1 VKPSRAGIFGVICV
15 SLLAFCASAHAQQ
28 PRKIPWIGY
37 LASRGSGPSPEF
49 LEGLR
54 ELGYVETKNIAFVFR
69 TTENKNERYPDLVAE
84 VVRLNV
90 DIIVVAG
97 NTAIRAAKKATN
109 TIPIVMTSVGDPVAL
124 GVVASLARPGGNI
137 TGLTQIA
144 PDLTG
149 KRLELLKEVLP
160 KITRVGFIWDSDN
173 PGMRLRFKSAQAAAA
188 GLGITVQSLD
198 VRNANDLTTAFAAAI
213 REHADALVLPASATR
228 YEKQIADFAAKNR
241 LPWTCDTLE
250 FVERAG
256 CLMSYGPSYPDLH
269 RRAAAYVDRIL
280 KGAKPAD
287 LPIEQPTKFEL
298 GINFNTAKQIG
309 LTIPPNVLARADRV
323 IR

>member
-1 VKPSRAGIFGVICV
+1 VKPSTAGVFGVICV
-15 SLLAFCASAHAQQ
+15 SLLALGASAHAQQ

-37 LASRGSGPSPEF
+37 LASGGSGPSAAF
-49 LEGLR
+49 MQGLR

-69 TTENKNERYPDLVAE
+69 TTENKNERYPDLIAE
-84 VVRLNV
+84 LVRLNV
-90 DIIVVAG
+90 DVIVVAG

-137 TGLTQIA
+137 TGLTQVA

-149 KRLELLKEVLP
+149 KRLELLKELLP
-160 KITRVGFIWDSDN
+160 KVTRVGFIWDSDN
-173 PGMRLRFKSAQAAAA
+173 PGMRLRFKAAQAAAA

-198 VRNANDLTTAFAAAI
+198 VRSPNDLTTAFAAAT
-213 REHADALVLPASATR
+213 REHADALVLPASANR
-228 YEKQIADFAAKNR
+228 YVKQIADFAAKNR

-256 CLMSYGPSYPDLH
+256 CIMSYGPSYPDLQ

-309 LTIPPNVLARADRV
+309 LTIPPHVLARADKV
-323 IR
+323 IK